1 MRDIEN
7 LKPMSESDWIR
18 FKQVAKIK
26 QKVFR

>member
-7 LKPMSESDWIR
+7 LKPMSNTDWIR
-18 FKQVAKIK
+18 FQEVAKIK